1 MFKKFLT
8 LGTTAFMLYAGSTQ
22 AQMSLSGQY
31 LTKQG
36 SILASAFPGKL
47 ILADFNND
55 GRKDILSPNGSGNSI
70 YVITSSGLGTF
81 ASSYT
86 TYSSSSTSPQN
97 ASSVAVGD
105 LNNDGRLDFVATNP
119 SRRVVKAFLNTA
131 SAVGTFFD
139 DGEYGNGENGAYD
152 VALGDINNDGN
163 LDIAYVTQFNAT
175 TGNLV
180 VLTGTGTG
188 KFTTYSTYTLT
199 SQAFCVGVADLN
211 KDGYDDV
218 VVTDKNANYLVF
230 TSTGISGKLGNYY
243 SFNANGAR
251 SKFKLVDVN
260 NDGNLDLVNAY
271 RTAVSV
277 QLGNGDGTF
286 TNKGSYPTPGGSL
299 VATNIDVA
307 DIDLDGKVDLIASA
321 GYGFCVLK
329 GFEDGTFTNF
339 DFSNP
344 TTSNY
349 FNKDILGN
357 DSPSGNI
364 AAVDIDADGKIDVIE
379 TYSSSPNYGAVW
391 KNISLKSQTITGF
404 GSSNTV
410 VYGGTLTGFTAAA
423 TSGLTISY
431 SSSNGNI
438 ATVIGANLSILR
450 AGIVTITANQI
461 GDNTYSPAEPMYMTV
476 TITKANLTITA
487 DNFSKVY
494 GTKNPNL
501 TGTTL
506 GLVSGDESA
515 ISYSTLATSMS
526 GVGIY
531 IINPLFNGS
540 KANNYN
546 TTLIAGALTI
556 TQANLTITSDSFSK
570 VYGTENPMFTGSTL
584 GMVNND
590 VITPSFSTS
599 ATSTTGIGSYAIMA
613 TATGANINNYELLI
627 TNSTL
632 TITQANLTVSAGN
645 LLVATDANIVYVS
658 TVTGLLGMDEV
669 TVVYT
674 LSKPFSTTAGT
685 YMIIPSVTGMA
696 APNYSVT
703 VSEGTLIT
711 KYKQILTGF
720 DFGTNATMTGK
731 SLNATVTVASGL
743 TVNYFTSNASVIEY
757 LSGALRRRGQGTAI
771 VYASVDAFGD
781 YFASNTVSG
790 IVYVPSLSLTG
801 MVLTGTGVLTLS
813 GMSPYINWM
822 GQELDVATSYC
833 VRLSTEATFTNGS
846 TVTICGINDNQFMI
860 NVTAPGLSTL
870 PTKRTEADGDI
881 WFYQVAGV
889 DNNGV
894 YSQWSNS
901 QSFATRIESTTNLNS
916 ELLINNY
923 EFSIVPN
930 PSTGTFKVSGGKSVT
945 VFDLLGKVILSTFE
959 TSFTISS
966 KGLFIAQVETANGI
980 KFVKLV
986 VE

>member
-36 SILASAFPGKL
+36 SILASASPGKL

-55 GRKDILSPNGSGNSI
+55 GRKDILSPNGSSNSI

-81 ASSYT
+81 TSSYT

-139 DGEYGNGENGAYD
+139 DGDYGNGENGAYD
-152 VALGDINNDGN
+152 VALGDINDDGN

-175 TGNLV
+175 TGNLI

-188 KFTTYSTYTLT
+188 KFTTFSTYTLT

-211 KDGYDDV
+211 KDGFDDV

-230 TSTGISGKLGNYY
+230 TSTGVSGKLGNYY
-243 SFNANGAR
+243 SFSANGAR

-260 NDGNLDLVNAY
+260 KDGNLDLINAY
-271 RTAVSV
+271 GAAVSV

-286 TNKGSYPTPGGSL
+286 INKSSYPTPGGSFG
-299 VATNIDVA
+299 ASNIDVA
-307 DIDLDGKVDLIASA
+307 DIDLDGKVDLIVSA

-344 TTSNY
+344 TTTNY
-349 FNKDILGN
+349 FKKDIFGN

-410 VYGGTLTGFTAAA
+410 VYGGNLTGFTATA
-423 TSGLTISY
+423 TSGLAVTY
-431 SSSNGNI
+431 SSSNGLI
-438 ATVIGANLSILR
+438 ATVIGSNLSILK
-450 AGIVTITANQI
+450 AGIITITANQI
-461 GDNTYSPAEPMYMTV
+461 GDNTYGAAEPMYMTV

-487 DNFSKVY
+487 DNFSKIY
-494 GTKNPNL
+494 GTANPTL
-501 TGTTL
+501 TGSTL

-531 IINPLFNGS
+531 LINPLFNGS

-556 TQANLTITSDSFSK
+556 TQANLT
-570 VYGTENPMFTGSTL
+570 
-584 GMVNND
+584 
-590 VITPSFSTS
+590 
-599 ATSTTGIGSYAIMA
+599 
-613 TATGANINNYELLI
+613 
-627 TNSTL
+627 
-632 TITQANLTVSAGN
+632 VSAGN
-645 LLVATDANIVYVS
+645 LLVATNANIVYVS
-658 TVTGLLGMDEV
+658 TITGLINMDEV

-674 LSKPFSTTAGT
+674 LNKPFSTTAGT

-711 KYKQILTGF
+711 KYNQILTGF

-743 TVNYFTSNASVIEY
+743 TLNYSTSNASVIEY
-757 LSGALRRRGQGTAI
+757 MSGALRRRGQGTAT

-790 IVYVPSLSLTG
+790 EVFVPSLSLTG

-822 GQELDVATSYC
+822 GQELDAATSYC

-846 TVTICGINDNQFMI
+846 TVTICGINDNEFMI
-860 NVTAPGLSTL
+860 NITAPGLSTL

-916 ELLINNY
+916 GLLINNY

-930 PSTGTFKVSGGKSVT
+930 PSTGTFKVLGGKSVT